1 MKKLFLLLIFCLI
14 LSTAKSQIIN
24 KELTTDKYKIILTWN
39 DSVFFSGGMAVQNI
53 SDGST
58 LFSADNF
65 HSGYNSDKSVDLNND
80 GSSEYLLELE
90 TGNSRSDYNMYVIFD
105 FSKGAQPLCEVHNA
119 EVISNVDKVPEIISN
134 VRIGDPKMEAKYS
147 YSLLYND
154 GKLNLNKNIKD
165 SKVLKELV
173 PFEED
178 YSDLINEYIKTSGE
192 CEAESRVGNYYVAYA
207 TQQKIVGNED
217 AGWNFFEKNYKCEN
231 KNSIETEL
239 KKSVE
244 NNYSIISNP
253 DSYNF
258 KNKD

>member
-1 MKKLFLLLIFCLI
+1 MNN
-14 LSTAKSQIIN
+14 AGKSLAAMPKQAAMIN
-24 KELTTDKYKIILTWN
+24 C
-39 DSVFFSGGMAVQNI
+39 
-53 SDGST
+53 
-58 LFSADNF
+58 
-65 HSGYNSDKSVDLNND
+65 
-80 GSSEYLLELE
+80 
-90 TGNSRSDYNMYVIFD
+90 
-105 FSKGAQPLCEVHNA
+105 QPHTSHA

-192 CEAESRVGNYYVAYA
+192 CEAESRVGNYYEAYA